1 MEVEARHVCGYLR
14 MMSWLDY
21 DAWNCEVSQFHD
33 GSGQISCR
41 TKKKNANPRNKDLK
55 SLKLSSFYL
64 TYTSTLQVIEHPF
77 LERWY
82 VTDTD
87 RSILLCYL
95 WSCPFNCML

>member
-1 MEVEARHVCGYLR
+1 MTPGIARSR
-14 MMSWLDY
+14 NSMMV
-21 DAWNCEVSQFHD
+21 AVKFPAE
-33 GSGQISCR
+33 R
-41 TKKKNANPRNKDLK
+41 KKKNANPRNKDLK